1 MTFVTSMY
9 SEKQNLISKCVK
21 VYEESS
27 ELEDCGRILTLRCN
41 TVLKG
46 VTDAMLECDAGPT
59 NVTMCLTVGE
69 FQIGQKSQ
77 VHIEHVSAK
86 TTFKK
91 YGSKAM
97 IFCPL

>member
-1 MTFVTSMY
+1 MISRGFCLRGRHLLADAS
-9 SEKQNLISKCVK
+9 KALIM
-21 VYEESS
+21 
-27 ELEDCGRILTLRCN
+27 ELKL
-41 TVLKG
+41 

-97 IFCPL
+97 IFCRL